1 MVQLVGK
8 RLEIPARGWTVA
20 EFVRQGVLLQR
31 TMVRLARL
39 TQARAI
45 PPMAKEVSRLFT
57 NQMEEVIRRV
67 LRRAQPKA
75 ATISGE
81 VSSKVSLVT
90 NNEAL
95 WIQAIEEVFAERGIP
110 LTAEIIPP
118 VQSVMAQ
125 GYSKIGA
132 LMNQPANPDTN
143 PRLLREAQ
151 KIAERV
157 TQINETTRNVLR
169 GTIQESVASG
179 AGVAETVD
187 AIRDRVP
194 DINARRSVTI
204 ARTELSNAW
213 TRGAAASFLESKV
226 ITELSV
232 IGCQSR
238 EEERWG
244 EPSYPWMWRGES
256 TCGARGIPLGELE
269 RVVEIGWHPNHT
281 GTLVAS
287 AFRS

>member
-1 MVQLVGK
+1 MIQLTGK
-8 RLEIPARGWTVA
+8 GLEIPERGWTAA
-20 EFVRQGVLLQR
+20 EFARQGELLQR

-39 TQARAI
+39 TQHKAA
-45 PPMAKEVSRLFT
+45 PHLAKAVSALF
-57 NQMEEVIRRV
+57 NRQMEDVIQRV
-67 LRRAQPKA
+67 LRRTQPKSA
-75 ATISGE
+75 VI
-81 VSSKVSLVT
+81 SSKISLTT
-90 NNEAL
+90 NNESL
-95 WIQAIEEVFAERGIP
+95 WLQAIEEVFAERGIP

-132 LMNQPANPDTN
+132 LLNQPANPDAN

-157 TQINETTRNVLR
+157 TRINETTRNVLR
-169 GTIQESVASG
+169 GTVEESIASG
-179 AGVAETVD
+179 AGVAETVE
-187 AIRDRVP
+187 AIRDMVP

-213 TRGAAASFLESKV
+213 ARGAAAAFLESKV

-269 RVVEIGWHPNHT
+269 TFINIGWHPNHT

-287 AFRS
+287 AFRES